1 MRRALPSS
9 QELPGVLELHLL
21 LPGDRAGVRA
31 TALNA
36 GGLGYWNHPGGRYSK
51 GGHIQD
57 LALACFLPG
66 GMNLLRLSNPP
77 GYDRRASR
85 LWPLGPQ
92 HYRPGPIPAETKAHR
107 LKAMDLALV

>member
-36 GGLGYWNHPGGRYSK
+36 GKAWILEPSGREILERRTYTGPGLGLLPSR
-51 GGHIQD
+51 GHEP
-57 LALACFLPG
+57 LAA
-66 GMNLLRLSNPP
+66 
-77 GYDRRASR
+77 
-85 LWPLGPQ
+85 Q
-92 HYRPGPIPAETKAHR
+92 
-107 LKAMDLALV
+107 